1 MSRSGNERRKAPN
14 QSRTHPVTSL
24 PRLRDHLH
32 EAPSPE
38 SFAFAVVGPE
48 PAEDAPEEALPDMA
62 FSMVGR
68 AFVSCYAMW
77 EDEADHEA
85 NQRWLPSV
93 MAKLEPLA
101 IGHYLAET
109 DLTAADSRAQR
120 SFAQPNWDRLQELRR
135 DVDPERVFP
144 SYLTPE

>member
-1 MSRSGNERRKAPN
+1 
-14 QSRTHPVTSL
+14 
-24 PRLRDHLH
+24 
-32 EAPSPE
+32 
-38 SFAFAVVGPE
+38 
-48 PAEDAPEEALPDMA
+48 MA

-77 EDEADHEA
+77 EDEADDAA

-93 MAKLEPLA
+93 MAELEPLA

-120 SFAQPNWDRLQELRR
+120 SFAQPHWDRLQELRR
-135 DVDPERVFP
+135 KVDPDRVFP
-144 SYLTPE
+144 SYLAPDE